1 MTVPSSPSGHF
12 RGITIRQPWATC
24 IASGPKR
31 IENRPRHWSWRG
43 WLLLHA
49 GLQIDRAALD
59 LPPVARTIQGR
70 DLPTGAVIGVA
81 RLSGCHHDPAGAP
94 PCGTW
99 AEPGC
104 WHLELTDVHELA
116 RPVPARGQLGPW
128 RPTDELVARVRQQ
141 LPRLPLP

>member
-1 MTVPSSPSGHF
+1 MTVPSSPSEHF

-59 LPPVARTIQGR
+59 LPPVARTVQGR

-94 PCGTW
+94 PCDTW

-104 WHLELTDVHELA
+104 WHLELTDVHELV

>member
-1 MTVPSSPSGHF
+1 MTALSSPSEHF

-59 LPPVARTIQGR
+59 LPPVARTIEGR

-81 RLSGCHHDPAGAP
+81 RLSGCHRDEAGVP
-94 PCGTW
+94 PCDTW

-116 RPVPARGQLGPW
+116 RPVPGRGLLGPW
-128 RPTDELVARVRQQ
+128 RPTEELVARVRQQ
-141 LPRLPLP
+141 LPGLPLP